1 MYKLII
7 RLVVVSIL
15 FICQGCSSDENEA
28 VAENI
33 DSSEVEITE
42 TANVL
47 DDTFND
53 TIVNQTKLFWL
64 YLHHE
69 EIPDALIQTEAPRRD
84 LIVMNA
90 WFHDY
95 VQQFKSV
102 NPNIKTLV
110 YKDLSSTRS
119 YAVDNGTDNEYLPT
133 GVGFHYADTHFPEW
147 FLKDEDGNRL
157 EYTGYENHWQM
168 DIGNTAYQQ
177 LWAEQ
182 VGNELVANDW
192 DGVLMDNAI
201 YKRDTYHENVYPA
214 NYDTDEAFQSAYEAM
229 LTVINARL
237 KQDNKLGIA
246 NITDTRLNPGVWE
259 SYLQLLDGA
268 LDEWWLVF
276 GNGNYLS
283 DYSEGFVPQI
293 SEIASNKA
301 ENKIT
306 LVQPH
311 TSISDNQGFYY
322 AFTSYWLVN
331 DGNTYFSEQEIADA
345 YSAPSPWREEYNW
358 NFGEAV
364 DSYSQL
370 ENGLFKR
377 EFSRA
382 LVLVNASDTATVQ
395 IDLDIPYLNEVGE
408 EVSSIELNS
417 LSGTVLRRLNSN

>member
-1 MYKLII
+1 MYKLTI

-33 DSSEVEITE
+33 DSSEVDITE

-95 VQQFKSV
+95 VRQFKSV
-102 NPNIKTLV
+102 NPDIKTLV

-119 YAVDNGTDNEYLPT
+119 YAVDDGTDNEYLPT

-147 FLKDEDGNRL
+147 FLKDEDGYRL

-214 NYDTDEAFQSAYEAM
+214 NYDTDEAFQSAYEAC
-229 LTVINARL
+229 
-237 KQDNKLGIA
+237 
-246 NITDTRLNPGVWE
+246 
-259 SYLQLLDGA
+259 
-268 LDEWWLVF
+268 
-276 GNGNYLS
+276 
-283 DYSEGFVPQI
+283 
-293 SEIASNKA
+293 
-301 ENKIT
+301 
-306 LVQPH
+306 
-311 TSISDNQGFYY
+311 
-322 AFTSYWLVN
+322 
-331 DGNTYFSEQEIADA
+331 
-345 YSAPSPWREEYNW
+345 
-358 NFGEAV
+358 
-364 DSYSQL
+364 
-370 ENGLFKR
+370 
-377 EFSRA
+377 
-382 LVLVNASDTATVQ
+382 
-395 IDLDIPYLNEVGE
+395 
-408 EVSSIELNS
+408 
-417 LSGTVLRRLNSN
+417 